1 MPKQLYL
8 TASTNKPTRIAES
21 GKWYT
26 LGWDGWSPDN
36 ASGGASAV
44 LAPDSRL
51 FSLTV
56 DAYLD
61 GLSRDDN
68 LYVRIQT
75 LNRDGD
81 QLALYPIAEIR
92 GTGGGSDLS
101 YSRVGSVGA
110 STNLRVLVS
119 ATAPC
124 EVTQAWWRVLE
135 W

>member
-8 TASTNKPTRIAES
+8 TASTNKPTKIKEA
-21 GKWYT
+21 GGWYP
-26 LGWDGWSPDN
+26 LAWDGWSPDN
-36 ASGGASAV
+36 ASGGSSAV
-44 LAPDSRL
+44 LSPDTRY

-56 DAYLD
+56 DLYVD

-68 LYVRIQT
+68 LYLRIQT

-81 QLALYPIAEIR
+81 QLALYPVAEIR
-92 GTGGGSDLS
+92 GTSGASDLS
-101 YSRVGSVGA
+101 YSRVGSCGA

-119 ATAPC
+119 STAPAT
-124 EVTQAWWRVLE
+124 VTQAWWRVFE